1 MFKSLQLCDYTAK
14 VFFQEKEPAWSKRT
28 ALRASLSWEGG
39 TTGQGL
45 RSGEIYVFWLAGK
58 MRKHMQK
65 EWFPL
70 LPMAEQEL
78 LKADQEHERG
88 TGKKEEAAGWKSPE
102 P

>member
-1 MFKSLQLCDYTAK
+1 
-14 VFFQEKEPAWSKRT
+14 
-28 ALRASLSWEGG
+28 
-39 TTGQGL
+39 
-45 RSGEIYVFWLAGK
+45 
-58 MRKHMQK
+58 MQK

-88 TGKKEEAAGWKSPE
+88 AGKNEEAAGWKSPE